1 MRTSKRTRLALMAG
15 VATAA
20 LMQPAMALDA
30 QAFINRV
37 TDVYGQ
43 VGYNFTFGPA
53 TLDGDTVT
61 VDGVTVS
68 FSNVPEVGEPMT
80 FDTELTFTGVVELPD
95 GGYTAQS
102 LVIPDIDAEIAAEPA
117 GHITLSDILIED
129 LYVPGGDKVS
139 AQAMFQLVGTMSTGA
154 LNLTRDGAD
163 FLRIDSMEAGSTFTP
178 EQGTEA
184 LTELTSHL
192 AINGLWLDLTTIK
205 AEDPDAAVIIDGLG
219 LESVSGDITQ
229 SLSWSMAD
237 GHMVIDEFLFDF
249 DELGSINLVADVT
262 GLTPAMLDKLY
273 AMQAQ
278 SMSSEPASSEA
289 QAAQMMA
296 GMEMLQGISLVG
308 ASVRYDDASLAGRIL
323 DFYAKEQGIE
333 RAQFVEALKAMLPDM
348 LAGTGIPALNAL
360 VVPPVSTFLDDPQSL
375 EIKLQPASPTTLL
388 VLTAAASNP
397 AGLISA
403 LGLAITAN
411 TAAE

>member
-1 MRTSKRTRLALMAG
+1 MRTSKRTRLTLLAG

-30 QAFINRV
+30 QAFIDRV

-43 VGYNFTFGPA
+43 VGYDFTFGPA

-61 VDGVTVS
+61 VDGVTVG
-68 FSNVPEVGEPMT
+68 FNNVPEFGEPLT
-80 FDTELTFTGVVELPD
+80 FDTELTFNGVVELPD
-95 GGYTAQS
+95 GGYTAES
-102 LVIPDIDAEIAAEPA
+102 LTLPDIDTEIEAEPS
-117 GHITLSDILIED
+117 GRVTLSDILVED
-129 LYVPGGDKVS
+129 LYVPGGDTVS
-139 AQAMFQLVGTMSTGA
+139 ALAMLQLVGTMSTGP
-154 LNLTRDGAD
+154 LTVTRDGAK
-163 FLRIDSMEAGSTFTP
+163 FLSIESMQAGSSFTP

-184 LTELTSHL
+184 LTDLSSQLT
-192 AINGLWLDLTTIK
+192 INGLWLDLSTVK
-205 AEDPDAAVIIDGLG
+205 EEDAEAGAIIDGLG
-219 LESVSGDITQ
+219 LSTISGDITQ
-229 SLSWSMAD
+229 SLNWSMAD
-237 GHMVIDEFLFDF
+237 GHLVMDEFLFDF
-249 DELGSINLVADVT
+249 DELGALNLVADVT
-262 GLTPAMLDKLY
+262 GVTPAMLDKLY

-278 SMSSEPASSEA
+278 AMASEPASSEA

-308 ASVRYDDASLAGRIL
+308 ASVRYDDASLAGRLL
-323 DFYAKEQGIE
+323 DFFAEQQGIE
-333 RAQFVEALKAMLPDM
+333 RVQFVEGLKAMLPAM
-348 LAGTGIPALNAL
+348 LAGTGVPALNDL
-360 VVPPVSTFLDDPQSL
+360 VVPPVSAFLDDPQSL

-411 TAAE
+411 TAAD

>member
-1 MRTSKRTRLALMAG
+1 MRTSKHTRLALLAG

-30 QAFINRV
+30 QAFIDRL

-43 VGYNFTFGPA
+43 VGYDFTFGPA

-68 FSNVPEVGEPMT
+68 FTNVPEVSEPMT
-80 FDTELTFTGVVELPD
+80 FDTELTFTGVTELPD

-102 LVIPDIDAEIAAEPA
+102 LVIPDIDTEFSADPV
-117 GHITLSDILIED
+117 GHVTLSDILIED
-129 LYVPGGDKVS
+129 LYVPGGDTVS

-154 LNLTRDGAD
+154 LNLTRNGAD
-163 FLRIDSMEAGSTFTP
+163 FLRIDSMHAGSTFAP

-184 LTELTSHL
+184 LTDLTSTL
-192 AINGLWLDLTTIK
+192 AINGLWLDLSSVGEEDAEAGAIIEGLGITTIT
-205 AEDPDAAVIIDGLG
+205 
-219 LESVSGDITQ
+219 GDITQ

-237 GHMVIDEFLFDF
+237 GHMVVDEFLFDF
-249 DELGSINLVADVT
+249 DDLGALNIVADVT

-278 SMSSEPASSEA
+278 AMNSDPASSEA

-308 ASVRYDDASLAGRIL
+308 ASVRYDDASLAGRLL
-323 DFYAKEQGIE
+323 DMFAEQQGIE
-333 RAQFVEALKAMLPDM
+333 RAQFVEGLKAMLPAM
-348 LAGTGIPALNAL
+348 LAGTGVPALNDL
-360 VVPPVSTFLDDPQSL
+360 VVPPVSAFLDDPQSL